1 MKNKKAF
8 KLNCACGRRN
18 KVAILLTDNLRHK
31 CRKLMLDKIFAILAA
46 VAVLIFGT
54 SAYANSSGAPSE
66 DYSGYSALNNITVSG
81 AATPTATPQ
90 PSRTIST
97 EGTGHVV
104 DNITDSDN
112 LQFISVTA
120 KDGSVFFVVIDK
132 QNTNDNVYFL
142 NKVDISDLEAL
153 AKDNTLT
160 SSSAAAVTPAPS
172 ASATPEPGEQEKA
185 DAEQKQ
191 TKAPVSSTMLILI
204 LAAIAAAVIGGY
216 YVKVVIP
223 KKKLEQAD
231 DLEDF
236 DFEDDEEV
244 VNEDDIYSEDDT
256 VDIN

>member
-1 MKNKKAF
+1 MKNKIIA
-8 KLNCACGRRN
+8 A
-18 KVAILLTDNLRHK
+18 
-31 CRKLMLDKIFAILAA
+31 LAA
-46 VAVLIFGT
+46 AVICLSYT

-104 DNITDSDN
+104 DNITDSEN

-172 ASATPEPGEQEKA
+172 ATATPEPGEQEKA

-204 LAAIAAAVIGGY
+204 FAAIAAAVIGGY

>member
-120 KDGSVFFVVIDK
+120 KAMYKKV
-132 QNTNDNVYFL
+132 NVELNQPSPQEYCIGNEKINALTFL
-142 NKVDISDLEAL
+142 LYHTYCIK
-153 AKDNTLT
+153 T
-160 SSSAAAVTPAPS
+160 S
-172 ASATPEPGEQEKA
+172 K
-185 DAEQKQ
+185 
-191 TKAPVSSTMLILI
+191 ILKI
-204 LAAIAAAVIGGY
+204 RKIF
-216 YVKVVIP
+216 
-223 KKKLEQAD
+223 KK
-231 DLEDF
+231 
-236 DFEDDEEV
+236 
-244 VNEDDIYSEDDT
+244 I
-256 VDIN
+256 